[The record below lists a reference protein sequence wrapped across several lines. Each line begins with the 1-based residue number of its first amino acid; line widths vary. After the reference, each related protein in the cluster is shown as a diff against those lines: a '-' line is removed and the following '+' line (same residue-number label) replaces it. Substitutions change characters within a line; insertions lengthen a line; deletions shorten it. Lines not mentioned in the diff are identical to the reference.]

1 MKKFLL
7 TIAGAALCL
16 SASAETATFDFTTD
30 NPYDWNSLPKDGSFY
45 IDDSVKPLKLTEGQ
59 VSVALDG
66 KFRRLEQKAFGG
78 KTCLLIYKETT
89 LNFSCPEGYKIS
101 EIDFYSGEGKI
112 AGLFVKSGEVLLYDE
127 EETGEMIFYHSE
139 TGVPLKE
146 VSRVAQLN
154 AREPVVFSNN
164 GGTIVISKIDVTY
177 EESSLKGAGLKWSE
191 KEFTAYMGQSNA
203 YPTITKLSPAVP
215 DYSSDNENVAT
226 IDAATGEIT
235 LVGLGTARI
244 TAGVDAVGD
253 FDWGEAS
260 YMLTVKRKGEENAIY
275 NFTKFTIDDNKT
287 GHMTDFPDIPY
298 DGNKTVWWT
307 TNPDQSY
314 TSGAQFKP
322 LTITKDKTSIT
333 FSWDGTE
340 GGHGNL
346 RAATSSKNNNLQLGG
361 GTAMTIK
368 TDGQESFLYE
378 VVLDIN
384 PGISDDN
391 WTKTVEAIKTDENG
405 VLKSDKNAK
414 TTIWTP
420 KDGGKTNE
428 AYIDCV
434 GGAYISSIDVSYC
447 ASGGASIIIPTVNND
462 PNAPVEYYNLQGVKI
477 NNPSNGMYIR
487 RQGSQTTKIIIK

>member
-7 TIAGAALCL
+7 AIASAALCL
-16 SASAETATFDFTTD
+16 SASAETATFDFTAD
-30 NPYDWNSLPKDGSFY
+30 NPYNWNTLPKDASFY
-45 IDDSVKPLKLTEGQ
+45 IDDSAKPLKLTEGH
-59 VSVALDG
+59 VSLMLDG

-78 KTCLLIYKETT
+78 KTCLLIYNGTT
-89 LNFSCPEGYKIS
+89 LSFSCPEGYKMS
-101 EIDFYSGEGKI
+101 SIDFYSGK
-112 AGLFVKSGEVLLYDE
+112 AKTVGLYVESGEMILYDE
-127 EETGEMIFYHSE
+127 VETGETYNHSE
-139 TGVPLKE
+139 NGTPLAE
-146 VSRVAQLN
+146 IMRTSQLN
-154 AREPVVFSNN
+154 TRGPVVFGDNA
-164 GGTIVISKIDVTY
+164 GTVVISKIEVTY
-177 EESSLKGAGLKWSE
+177 EATSLKEAGLAWSV
-191 KEFTAYMGQSNA
+191 KEFTAYMDQSNQ
-203 YPTITKLSPAVP
+203 YPTLTKLSPAVP
-215 DYSSDNENVAT
+215 DYSSDNEDVAT
-226 IDAATGEIT
+226 INASTGEIT

-346 RAATSSKNNNLQLGG
+346 RATTSSKNNNLQLGG

-384 PGISDDN
+384 PGISDAN

-420 KDGGKTNE
+420 KDGEKTNE